1 MEFKE
6 QTKPIIQ
13 GLRKGDINEI
23 MTRSGLSRE
32 TVRASLR
39 LETLVN
45 ATANQIKVWETAVSL
60 LKERQEDAKKAE
72 VKIARIAETL
82 Q

>member
-32 TVRASLR
+32 TVRVSLR

-45 ATANQIKVWETAVSL
+45 ATSNQIKVWETAVSL